1 MGCGFMMV
9 ACEDGFEVKTKD
21 QKELVALTQ
30 WHVENA
36 HHKKISHDEV
46 MKMSKHP

>member
-21 QKELVALTQ
+21 EKELVALTQ
-30 WHVENA
+30 RHTENA
-36 HHKKISHDEV
+36 HHKKVSHADV
-46 MKMSKHP
+46 MKMAKHP